1 MMTLMTLFEKLGRT
15 RDAPLKTQ
23 RLGTHRSGMHRLGT
37 NRTLEEACEEER
49 LPREEE
55 LLMES
60 VEAESSFSC
69 DSRVATLLI
78 ESCNIATLRKLKL
91 QR

>member
-1 MMTLMTLFEKLGRT
+1 MIDVSDDFFSEIRI
-15 RDAPLKTQ
+15 A
-23 RLGTHRSGMHRLGT
+23 LGTHRFGTYRLGMHCLGMYRLGMHRLGT

-60 VEAESSFSC
+60 VEAESSFS
-69 DSRVATLLI
+69 
-78 ESCNIATLRKLKL
+78 
-91 QR
+91 

>member
-1 MMTLMTLFEKLGRT
+1 MY
-15 RDAPLKTQ
+15 
-23 RLGTHRSGMHRLGT
+23 RLGTHRLET
-37 NRTLEEACEEER
+37 YRTFEEACEEER

-78 ESCNIATLRKLKL
+78 ESWNIGHRDKERSPPRFSVAN
-91 QR
+91 

>member
-1 MMTLMTLFEKLGRT
+1 
-15 RDAPLKTQ
+15 
-23 RLGTHRSGMHRLGT
+23 
-37 NRTLEEACEEER
+37 LEEACEEER

>member
-1 MMTLMTLFEKLGRT
+1 
-15 RDAPLKTQ
+15 
-23 RLGTHRSGMHRLGT
+23 MHRLGT

-60 VEAESSFSC
+60 VEAESSFS
-69 DSRVATLLI
+69 
-78 ESCNIATLRKLKL
+78 
-91 QR
+91 